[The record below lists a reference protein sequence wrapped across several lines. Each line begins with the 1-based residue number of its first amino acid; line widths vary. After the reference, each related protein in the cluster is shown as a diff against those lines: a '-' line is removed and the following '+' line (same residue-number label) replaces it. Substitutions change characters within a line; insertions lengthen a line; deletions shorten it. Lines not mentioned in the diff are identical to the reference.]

1 MVQRRNA
8 SLIAVAAAAALGL
21 CGCAPPPEG
30 MQTDPANAV
39 VESKIALLQTVGHED
54 PVVRARALEGVAL
67 FMAEDHGNLLIA
79 ALDDESPGVRT
90 SAAMAIGDI
99 RYQPA
104 APRLL
109 EMASENQNVGEPYL
123 TVIPAVVYALHE
135 FGHDEYLK
143 LLGPLLFSPY
153 DTIRVN
159 TAEALGKIGDPR
171 AIPALKSARWKEREL
186 GNQLRYDEAMAR
198 LGDRA
203 SAARLEAYTKGRFLD
218 LRVQGILSLAE
229 QYPARART
237 VLGHILS
244 DQEEHPAVR
253 LTAAGALAEMGHTSR
268 QTFQYTATGLRR
280 PQVLLKQA
288 FDAADSKIAQAADA
302 RLLVQRQ
309 AAWALGYMRRY
320 PRAVDLLIEHVEDP
334 DPTLRMLSAISI
346 LRLLPDLAPQ
356 AETPEPLAPDDPA
369 PFGQG
374 QTEPADEEGMDP
386 TTPQAP
392 RPELETSGAKE

>member
-8 SLIAVAAAAALGL
+8 WLIAAAALAALGL
-21 CGCAPPPEG
+21 GGCAPPPDG

-39 VESKIALLQTVGHED
+39 VESKIALLQTVGHDD

-104 APRLL
+104 EPRLL
-109 EMASENQNVGEPYL
+109 EMASDNQNVGEPYL
-123 TVIPAVVYALHE
+123 TVIPAVVYALDE

-143 LLGPLLFSPY
+143 LLGPLLFNPY

-186 GNQLRYDEAMAR
+186 GNQLRYDEALAR

-237 VLGHILS
+237 VLGNILA
-244 DQEEHPAVR
+244 DEEEHPAVR

-268 QTFQYTATGLRR
+268 QTYRYTAAGLRR
-280 PQVLLKQA
+280 PEALLKQA
-288 FDAADSKIAQAADA
+288 FDAAESKIAQAADA

-320 PRAVDLLIEHVEDP
+320 PGGVDLLVEHVEDP
-334 DPTLRMLSAISI
+334 DPTLRLLSAISI
-346 LRLLPDLAPQ
+346 LRLLPELAPQ
-356 AETPEPLAPDDPA
+356 AEAPEPARPDQSAVFGHRQPDPDQ
-369 PFGQG
+369 PEQ
-374 QTEPADEEGMDP
+374 MDP
-386 TTPQAP
+386 TAPPAP